1 MVIGTILGVKF
12 GLQGTG
18 SIDKVWAIVVVVVI
32 CVYVSAFAWSWGPL
46 GWLVPSEIFPL
57 EIRSAGQAI
66 NVSVNLFFTFVI
78 AQAFLAM
85 LCHFKFGIFL
95 FFAGWVI
102 IMSLFIYFFLPET
115 KNVPIEEMDRVW
127 RAHPFWTRFI
137 PPPDDKNDLEITN
150 APQH

>member
-102 IMSLFIYFFLPET
+102 IMSLFIYFFL
-115 KNVPIEEMDRVW
+115 
-127 RAHPFWTRFI
+127 
-137 PPPDDKNDLEITN
+137 LCL
-150 APQH
+150 